1 MVMRKLLAASA
12 GMALLVP
19 LGCAARGVGDSA
31 PDFTLTS
38 LQGEK
43 VQLSSFKGKPVLLAF
58 WAVG

>member
-1 MVMRKLLAASA
+1 MKRLLAASA
-12 GMALLVP
+12 GLALLVP
-19 LGCAARGVGDSA
+19 LGCASRGVGDVA

-38 LQGEK
+38 LKGEK